1 MRAEVVVEVNVAN
14 KAALI
19 ASAEMVLI
27 AFVLI
32 SSPPFK
38 LTAFALYSLLRSREA
53 SPKYEAQYQ

>member
-32 SSPPFK
+32 SSSPVQ
-38 LTAFALYSLLRSREA
+38 TDGVSLILVAEVSRSK
-53 SPKYEAQYQ
+53 SKI